1 MTKALVDGVVN
12 CGREVP
18 NFSAIWT
25 ERVIEENGNE
35 YPIFLAA
42 RDITPEAR

>member
-1 MTKALVDGVVN
+1 MTKTLVDRIVDRSG
-12 CGREVP
+12 EVT

-25 ERVIEENGNE
+25 ERAIEENGNE
-35 YPIFLAA
+35 YPIFLMA